1 MFGVYAFLKRHA
13 VLTGIVLVAAVAAEG
28 AYIWAQRAAQSKII
42 EELTRPGA
50 LSDSIILTATETE
63 ETFFERR
70 DRFRVTLASSL
81 FSSDPSQPPL
91 TVDVDVVASFTPLGL
106 SGDIYPLNRT
116 PSTVKLLAALEGI
129 HPKITI
135 RYAFSLLTNRLSVR
149 AKAEPFDMRL
159 SQFELGVGPM
169 SWHVFAEK
177 PVVFKGDFGL
187 KDASATISAKNLRL
201 EVSDPAGY
209 ELGAAVEDA
218 DLTNVYR
225 TQPRADALVWT
236 LASSEGRSG
245 RAAFWVG
252 DWRGAFNAQL
262 ERVRSRAKQTADA
275 DSDALNGHYDFAAD
289 RADLTMRSRRFL
301 KEDLAVRLDAIKGDW
316 TAENVPLALM
326 EPIDDI
332 ALERILR
339 RAGLMHLK
347 LNEFAFR
354 SGSQQ
359 GSLSASVV
367 AGFKD
372 GAEPVLKAE
381 LSAHL
386 PESTAP
392 FLDVMMRG
400 NRRAFSDLHLLD
412 FMRREV
418 HGGEVCYLADF
429 AYDLAEDDARRWLF
443 KPRAPVAV
451 PVPAPAP

>member
-1 MFGVYAFLKRHA
+1 MFGVYAFIKRHA
-13 VLTGIVLVAAVAAEG
+13 VLTGVVLVAVIAAEG

-129 HPKITI
+129 HPKLSI
-135 RYAFSLLTNRLSVR
+135 RYAFSLLRNRLSVY
-149 AKAEPFDMRL
+149 AKADPFDMRL
-159 SQFELGVGPM
+159 AQFELGVGLM
-169 SWHVFAEK
+169 RWHLVADK

-187 KDASATISAKNLRL
+187 EDAVATISAKNLRL
-201 EVSDPAGY
+201 EVNDPAGY
-209 ELGAAVEDA
+209 KLGASVEEA
-218 DLTNVYR
+218 ELTNVYR

-236 LASSEGRSG
+236 LASSESRSD

-262 ERVRSRAKQTADA
+262 EGVRSRGKQTADA
-275 DSDALNGHYDFAAD
+275 ASDVLNGHYDFAAD
-289 RADLTMRSRRFL
+289 RADFTMRSRRFL
-301 KEDLAVRLDAIKGDW
+301 KEDLAVRLDAIKADW

-339 RAGLMHLK
+339 RVGLMELK
-347 LNEFAFR
+347 LKELSFR
-354 SGSQQ
+354 SGTQK
-359 GSLSASVV
+359 GSLAASVV
-367 AGFKD
+367 AGYKD
-372 GAEPVLKAE
+372 GADPVLKAE

-386 PESTAP
+386 PESTAA

-400 NRRAFSDLHLLD
+400 NRRAFSDIHLMD

-443 KPRAPVAV
+443 NRRAPAR
-451 PVPAPAP
+451 